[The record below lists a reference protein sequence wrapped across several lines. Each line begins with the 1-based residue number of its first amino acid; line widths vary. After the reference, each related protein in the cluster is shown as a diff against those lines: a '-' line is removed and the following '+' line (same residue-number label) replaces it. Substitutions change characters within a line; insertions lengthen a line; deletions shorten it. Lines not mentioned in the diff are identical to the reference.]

1 MVLEVQSGGL
11 ISLGNGVILGRGNVI
26 AAQRHVSLGH
36 ESGTAEWTSIRD
48 RDHDP
53 TSAPMSMQVLQA
65 DVRIGERVNIGARV
79 AIVRGVTIGDDAFIA
94 ANAVVNRPVP
104 PACLAAG
111 VPARVVRRDLRG
123 PPE

>member
-1 MVLEVQSGGL
+1 
-11 ISLGNGVILGRGNVI
+11 
-26 AAQRHVSLGH
+26 
-36 ESGTAEWTSIRD
+36 
-48 RDHDP
+48 
-53 TSAPMSMQVLQA
+53 MSMQVRQA

-104 PACLAAG
+104 RRASPPARLAAG
-111 VPARVVRRDLRG
+111 VPARVVRQDLRG